1 MTRADPTS
9 SAEEVLDLFRDQCWW
24 MVEVRAGLLDGI
36 PNDSFTAQHITGY
49 VSPKAEWLHQIR
61 SGDFVYHS
69 IRDEG
74 TSVDVQDGSPPW
86 SHGRSTRS
94 RCTAT
99 AVGTGSGARCT
110 MP

>member
-1 MTRADPTS
+1 MTLPDPTS
-9 SAEEVLDLFRDQCWW
+9 SAEEVLDVFRDECRS
-24 MVEVRAGLLDGI
+24 MVEGRADLLDGI
-36 PNDSFTAQHITGY
+36 LDDSFTAQHITGY
-49 VSPKAEWLHQIR
+49 VSSKAEWLHQIR
-61 SGDFVYHS
+61 SGDFVHHS

-86 SHGRSTRS
+86 CHGRSTRS